1 MHNEDL
7 KQSRDLALPLIGV
20 GIKRVSVAGDKA
32 EALLPRRGDDD
43 GLEVGE
49 EMHAAPN
56 SCRYSW
62 LTTVIGFMQKVE
74 DSRTENS
81 QEDLFVALAVYLW
94 TEKTVRC
101 LLADEECFALFRRC
115 VLVLA

>member
-1 MHNEDL
+1 
-7 KQSRDLALPLIGV
+7 
-20 GIKRVSVAGDKA
+20 
-32 EALLPRRGDDD
+32 
-43 GLEVGE
+43 
-49 EMHAAPN
+49 
-56 SCRYSW
+56 
-62 LTTVIGFMQKVE
+62 MQKVE